1 MSATTPVGP
10 AANTPPPA
18 ALARPGRRS
27 ARATALAGASSTSRP
42 PGRGRLTRPE
52 RIWGRIFIA
61 PPVLGFA
68 LFALAPLLFSCYAA
82 FTHWNGLSSPVFS
95 GLANFRTMAGDPQFW
110 QSLWNTLFLMIGI
123 PIGLAISLA
132 LAIALNRRMPGRAA
146 FRVIYYLPGVS
157 SVAAISILWQWALNG
172 DFGLVNELLRIVGI
186 DGPNWLAEKT
196 WVKPALILMGV
207 WKGLGFSTLLYLAAL
222 QSVPRNLLEAAMLD
236 GAGAWRRFRHVTM
249 PMLSPVTFFLVV
261 TGIIGGAQMFA
272 EINIMTP
279 TGGPEFGSATIV
291 WYIWQQGFQNLKLGY
306 ATAMSLVLGALIFL
320 VTAFQFYLNS
330 RNVFTVE

>member
-1 MSATTPVGP
+1 MTNTRTQVAAASSA
-10 AANTPPPA
+10 AASSA
-18 ALARPGRRS
+18 ARAVRLSGQSGHRPGR
-27 ARATALAGASSTSRP
+27 SRIH
-42 PGRGRLTRPE
+42 RPE

-61 PPVLGFA
+61 PPVVGFA
-68 LFALAPLLFSCYAA
+68 LFALAPLLFSLYAS
-82 FTHWNGLSSPVFS
+82 FTHWNGLSAPLFS
-95 GLANFRTMAGDPQFW
+95 GLTNFRTMAGDAQFW
-110 QSLWNTLFLMIGI
+110 QSLWNTVFLMLGI

-132 LAIALNRRMPGRAA
+132 LAIALNRRIPGRGA
-146 FRVIYYLPGVS
+146 FRVVYYLPGVS

-172 DFGLVNELLRIVGI
+172 DFGLVNQLLGMIGI
-186 DGPNWLAEKT
+186 EGPNWLAEKA
-196 WVKPALILMGV
+196 WVKPALIIMGV
-207 WKGLGFSTLLYLAAL
+207 WKGIGFSTLLYLAAL
-222 QSVPRNLLEAAMLD
+222 QSVPRNLLEAAMID
-236 GAGAWRRFRHVTM
+236 GAGAWRRFLHVTA

-306 ATAMSLVLGALIFL
+306 ATAMSLVLGLLIFM
-320 VTAFQFYLNS
+320 VTAVQFYLNS

>member
-1 MSATTPVGP
+1 MSATTSTDTVHPTPSPTSGSHP
-10 AANTPPPA
+10 ARRH
-18 ALARPGRRS
+18 RPGH
-27 ARATALAGASSTSRP
+27 GP
-42 PGRGRLTRPE
+42 LTRPE
-52 RIWGRIFIA
+52 RMWGRIFIA
-61 PPVLGFA
+61 PPVIGFA
-68 LFALAPLLFSCYAA
+68 LFALAPLLFSFYAA

-95 GLANFRTMAGDPQFW
+95 GLANFRTMAGDAQFW
-110 QSLWNTLFLMIGI
+110 QSLWNTLFLMLGI
-123 PIGLAISLA
+123 PLGLAISLA
-132 LAIALNRRMPGRAA
+132 LALALNRRMPGRTA

-172 DFGLVNELLRIVGI
+172 DFGLVNQLLAGVGI
-186 DGPNWLAEKT
+186 EGPNWLAEKM
-196 WVKPALILMGV
+196 WVKPALIIMGV
-207 WKGLGFSTLLYLAAL
+207 WKGIGFSTLLYLAAL
-222 QSVPRNLLEAAMLD
+222 QSIPRTLLEAAMLD
-236 GAGAWRRFRHVTM
+236 GAGAWRRFLHVTV
-249 PMLSPVTFFLVV
+249 PMLRPVTFFLVV

-306 ATAMSLVLGALIFL
+306 ATAMSLVLGLMIFA

>member
-1 MSATTPVGP
+1 MSTSTMTAEGAATATTAPVG
-10 AANTPPPA
+10 AKRGGAQ
-18 ALARPGRRS
+18 GRR
-27 ARATALAGASSTSRP
+27 GNIH
-42 PGRGRLTRPE
+42 RPE
-52 RIWGRIFIA
+52 RIWGRIFIT
-61 PPVLGFA
+61 PPVVGFA
-68 LFALAPLLFSCYAA
+68 LFALAPLLFSFYAS
-82 FTHWNGLSSPVFS
+82 FTHWNGLSAPLFS
-95 GLANFRTMAGDPQFW
+95 GTDNFRTMAADPQFW
-110 QSLWNTLFLMIGI
+110 QSLGNTVFLMLGI

-132 LAIALNRRMPGRAA
+132 LALALNRRIPGRGA

-172 DFGLVNELLRIVGI
+172 DFGLLNQLLGMVGI
-186 DGPNWLAEKT
+186 EGPNWLAEKA
-196 WVKPALILMGV
+196 WVKPALIIMGV
-207 WKGLGFSTLLYLAAL
+207 WKGIGFSTLLYLAAL

-236 GAGAWRRFRHVTM
+236 GAGAWRRFLHVTA

-306 ATAMSLVLGALIFL
+306 ATAMSLVLGLMIFV
-320 VTAFQFYLNS
+320 VTAIQFYLNS

>member
-1 MSATTPVGP
+1 MTHIRTQ
-10 AANTPPPA
+10 
-18 ALARPGRRS
+18 
-27 ARATALAGASSTSRP
+27 TAVASSAAIATVDQTARTEGPSNPRRAL
-42 PGRGRLTRPE
+42 GHLSRPE

-61 PPVLGFA
+61 PPVIGFA
-68 LFALAPLLFSCYAA
+68 LFALAPLVFSFYAA
-82 FTHWNGLSSPVFS
+82 FTHWNGLSAPLFS
-95 GLANFRTMAGDPQFW
+95 GLTNFRTMAVDAQFW
-110 QSLWNTLFLMIGI
+110 QSLWNTLFLMLGV

-132 LAIALNRRMPGRAA
+132 LALALNRRIPGRGA

-172 DFGLVNELLRIVGI
+172 DFGLVNQVLATVGSE
-186 DGPNWLAEKT
+186 GPNWLAEKT
-196 WVKPALILMGV
+196 WVKPALIIMGV
-207 WKGLGFSTLLYLAAL
+207 WKGIGFSTLLYLAAL
-222 QSVPRNLLEAAMLD
+222 QSVPRTLLEAAMLD
-236 GAGAWRRFRHVTM
+236 GAGAWRRFRNVTM

-291 WYIWQQGFQNLKLGY
+291 WYIWQQGFQNLQMGY
-306 ATAMSLVLGALIFL
+306 ATAMSLVLGLMIFV
-320 VTAFQFYLNS
+320 VTAIQFYLNS

>member
-1 MSATTPVGP
+1 MSATTSTSTLT
-10 AANTPPPA
+10 A
-18 ALARPGRRS
+18 PGR
-27 ARATALAGASSTSRP
+27 ADGAAPRRR

-61 PPVLGFA
+61 PPVIGFA
-68 LFALAPLLFSCYAA
+68 LFALAPLLFSLYAA

-95 GLANFRTMAGDPQFW
+95 GLDNFRTMSGDAQFW
-110 QSLWNTLFLMIGI
+110 QSLWNTLFLMLGI
-123 PIGLAISLA
+123 PIGLAVSLA
-132 LAIALNRRMPGRAA
+132 LALALNRRMPGRTA

-172 DFGLVNELLRIVGI
+172 DFGLVNQLLASVGI
-186 DGPNWLAEKT
+186 EGPNWLAEKM
-196 WVKPALILMGV
+196 WVKPALIIMGV
-207 WKGLGFSTLLYLAAL
+207 WKGIGFSMLLYLAAL
-222 QSVPRNLLEAAMLD
+222 QSIPRTLLEAAMLD
-236 GAGAWRRFRHVTM
+236 GAGAWRRFLHVTV
-249 PMLSPVTFFLVV
+249 PMLRPVTFFLVV

-306 ATAMSLVLGALIFL
+306 ATAMSLVLGLMIFA

>member
-1 MSATTPVGP
+1 MTSTRTQAAVGT
-10 AANTPPPA
+10 AAAAGAAGRAVRSGRAGRRRAGRGPLHRSERMWGRLFITPP
-18 ALARPGRRS
+18 
-27 ARATALAGASSTSRP
+27 
-42 PGRGRLTRPE
+42 
-52 RIWGRIFIA
+52 
-61 PPVLGFA
+61 VVGFA
-68 LFALAPLLFSCYAA
+68 LFALAPLLFSFYAS
-82 FTHWNGLSSPVFS
+82 FTHWNGLSAPLFS
-95 GLANFRTMAGDPQFW
+95 GFTNFRTMADDPQFW
-110 QSLWNTLFLMIGI
+110 QSLGNTVFLMLGI

-132 LAIALNRRMPGRAA
+132 LALALNRRIPGRAA

-172 DFGLVNELLRIVGI
+172 DFGLVNQLLAGFGI
-186 DGPNWLAEKT
+186 EGPNWLAEKA
-196 WVKPALILMGV
+196 WVKPALIIMGV
-207 WKGLGFSTLLYLAAL
+207 WKGIGFSTLLYLAAL

-236 GAGAWRRFRHVTM
+236 GAGAWRRFLHVTA

-306 ATAMSLVLGALIFL
+306 ATAMSLVLGLMIFV
-320 VTAFQFYLNS
+320 VTAIQFYLNS